1 MDDPA
6 PGASGGYKARVITD
20 VEGVAVGHWTAPD
33 GTTGCTVVRL
43 PEGTVASGEFRGGAP
58 ATRDAVLLAPDKTVA
73 RLDAVVLS
81 GRSVFGLAAVDGV
94 LEVLVEAGVGLDT
107 PGGKVP
113 IVVGLGLF
121 DLTQGDPAVRP
132 GPEGGAAACRTATAG
147 PVAVGRIGA
156 GAGATMGKWLG
167 REHAIPG
174 GLATA
179 TVRAEGLTVSA
190 LVAVNAVGWIDD
202 GSHQPVAPHRPV
214 AIDPAVGTTEYG
226 NTTIGVIAT
235 DAALDKAGCH
245 LVARAGHGGLSRALI
260 PVHTT
265 VDGDGLVVAATG
277 RVEAA
282 VDLVAWMATLA
293 TERAVR
299 SLSLDPGTA
308 GSV

>member
-1 MDDPA
+1 MIRRPTA
-6 PGASGGYKARVITD
+6 TAATKHTVITD
-20 VEGVAVGHWTAPD
+20 VDGVTVGHWTAPD

-43 PEGTVASGEFRGGAP
+43 PDGTVASGEFRGGAP
-58 ATRDAVLLAPDKTVA
+58 ATRDAILLAPDKTVT

-94 LEVLVEAGVGLDT
+94 LAVLVGEGIGLVT
-107 PGGKVP
+107 PGGPVP

-121 DLTQGDPAVRP
+121 DLTQGDPAIRP
-132 GPEGGAAACRTATAG
+132 GPDEGAAACRSATGG
-147 PVAVGRIGA
+147 PVAIGRAGA
-156 GAGATMGKWLG
+156 GAGAMMGKWLG
-167 REHAIPG
+167 REHATPG
-174 GLATA
+174 GLGTA
-179 TVRAEGLTVSA
+179 TVRAEGVTVSA

-202 GSHQPVAPHRPV
+202 GSHEPVAPHRPV

-235 DAALDKAGCH
+235 DAALDKPGCH

-265 VDGDGLVVAATG
+265 VDGDGLVAAATG
-277 RVEAA
+277 RVDAA

-293 TERAVR
+293 TEEAVR
-299 SLSLDPGTA
+299 SLSPEPGTA

>member
-1 MDDPA
+1 M
-6 PGASGGYKARVITD
+6 ITD
-20 VEGVAVGHWTAPD
+20 VPGVRVGHWTAPD
-33 GTTGCTVVRL
+33 GHTGCTVVRL

-94 LEVLVEAGVGLDT
+94 LEVLSAEGVGLAT
-107 PGGKVP
+107 PGGPVP

-132 GPEGGAAACRTATAG
+132 GPEGGAAACRSAASG
-147 PVAVGRIGA
+147 PVAVGRVGA

-174 GLATA
+174 GLGTA
-179 TVRAEGLTVSA
+179 TVRAEGVTVAA

-202 GSHQPVAPHRPV
+202 GTHPPVAPTRPV
-214 AIDPAVGTTEYG
+214 AVDEAVGSTEYG

-245 LVARAGHGGLSRALI
+245 LVARAGHGGLSRALV

-265 VDGDGLVVAATG
+265 VDGDGLVAAATG
-277 RVEAA
+277 RLPAA
-282 VDLVAWMATLA
+282 VDLVGWLATLA
-293 TERAVR
+293 VEAAVRAVA
-299 SLSLDPGTA
+299 LPGA
-308 GSV
+308 GAAR

>member
-1 MDDPA
+1 M
-6 PGASGGYKARVITD
+6 ITD
-20 VEGVAVGHWTAPD
+20 VPGVRVGHWTAPD
-33 GTTGCTVVRL
+33 GHTGCTVVRL

-73 RLDAVVLS
+73 RLDAVVLA

-94 LEVLVEAGVGLDT
+94 LEVLSAEGMGLVT
-107 PGGKVP
+107 PGGPVP

-132 GPEGGAAACRTATAG
+132 GPEGGAAACRSAASG
-147 PVAVGRIGA
+147 PVAVGRVGA

-174 GLATA
+174 GLGTA
-179 TVRAEGLTVSA
+179 TVRAEGVTVAA

-202 GSHQPVAPHRPV
+202 GTHPPVAPTRPV
-214 AIDPAVGTTEYG
+214 AVDEAVGSTEYG

-245 LVARAGHGGLSRALI
+245 LVARAGHGGLSRALV

-265 VDGDGLVVAATG
+265 VDGDGLVAAATG
-277 RVEAA
+277 RLPAA
-282 VDLVAWMATLA
+282 VDLVGWLATLA
-293 TERAVR
+293 VEAAVRAVA
-299 SLSLDPGTA
+299 LPGA
-308 GSV
+308 GAAR